1 MSGGQYNW
9 SASGSPARLLEHSRA
24 KLAVYREY
32 LRRYVREMTKDIRIS
47 KLALNVVDGFCGGG
61 VYRAEQGNDLV
72 YGSPVIFLEVMQE
85 MQAEVQAR
93 RTAQFQLDYR
103 LHFVDKSPAAL
114 SSLQAVLKTQ
124 GFDKLVGTRV
134 FLHQST
140 FEEALPSLLNDVSG
154 RGNTIF
160 VLDQYGYT
168 AVPFEQLALIF
179 NRLSKPEIILT
190 FNYDQLVTW
199 MQQYD
204 RVNRTLLK
212 LGVGAIGREEYEL
225 SIVEGHREF
234 FIQRVLHQA
243 FLSFAS
249 YFTPFFVMS
258 RGSNMA
264 YWLVHLSSHARAKH
278 VMQRLHWEM
287 SNTFSHFGG
296 VGYNMLGYDPKHAP
310 AGRQAYLFDDQ
321 ALERTLYRMQD
332 DLPPLV
338 RAYGD
343 GVQLWK
349 LFSDTANDAPADA
362 EILRQGVIS
371 LAEIGA
377 LEILTP
383 TGGEKRSIATLKLN
397 DIIRV
402 PPQATLLLPGRPRPL
417 FARQP
422 SYLAG
427 PPPTK
432 RKPDLAK

>member
-1 MSGGQYNW
+1 MSSGQYDW
-9 SASGSPARLLEHSRA
+9 SKIGLPARLLEHSLA
-24 KLAVYREY
+24 KLAVYRDY

-47 KLALNVVDGFCGGG
+47 KLTLNVVDGFCGGG
-61 VYRAEQGNDLV
+61 IYRAEYGNEFV
-72 YGSPVIFLEVMQE
+72 YGSPVIFLEVMEE

-93 RTAQFQLDYR
+93 RTASFQLDYR
-103 LHFVDKSPAAL
+103 LHFVDKSPSAL
-114 SSLQAVLKTQ
+114 ASLRAVLKRR
-124 GFDKLVGTRV
+124 GFDHLIGSRA
-134 FLHQST
+134 FLHHKS
-140 FEEALPSLLNDVSG
+140 FEEALPSLLVDVAG

-179 NRLSKPEIILT
+179 RTLAKPEIILT

-199 MQQYD
+199 VQQYD
-204 RVNRTLLK
+204 RVNRALTK
-212 LGVGAIGREEYEL
+212 LGVGGIGREEYEL
-225 SIVEGHREF
+225 SVRDGHREF
-234 FIQRVLHQA
+234 FIQRVLHRA

-258 RGSNMA
+258 RASNMA

-296 VGYNMLGYDPKHAP
+296 VGYNMLGYDSKNAS
-310 AGRQAYLFDDQ
+310 AGNQAYLFDDQ

-332 DLPPLV
+332 DLPPIV
-338 RAYGD
+338 DTYGD
-343 GVQLWK
+343 GVSLWK
-349 LFSDTANDAPADA
+349 LFSDTANQAPVDA
-362 EILRQGVIS
+362 EILKKGVIS

-383 TGGEKRSIATLKLN
+383 SGGEKRSITALKLD

-402 PPQATLLLPGRPRPL
+402 PKQTTLLLPGRHRPL

-422 SYLAG
+422 NQLV
-427 PPPTK
+427 
-432 RKPDLAK
+432 KPAAAEKKADPAY

>member
-1 MSGGQYNW
+1 MIDGHYDW
-9 SASGSPARLLEHSRA
+9 SALGLPARLLEHSRA

-47 KLALNVVDGFCGGG
+47 KLMLNVVDGFCGGG
-61 VYRAEQGNDLV
+61 IYRGEQGNNLV
-72 YGSPVIFLEVMQE
+72 YGSPIIFLEVMKE

-93 RTAQFQLDYR
+93 RTAPFQLDYR

-114 SSLQAVLKTQ
+114 ASLRIVLKQ
-124 GFDKLVGTRV
+124 RGFDSLIGTRA
-134 FLHQST
+134 FLHQTT
-140 FEEALPSLLNDVSG
+140 FEEVLPSLLNDVSG

-179 NRLSKPEIILT
+179 RTLSKPEIILT
-190 FNYDQLVTW
+190 FNYDQLATW
-199 MQQYD
+199 VQQYD
-204 RVNRTLLK
+204 RVNRTLTK
-212 LGVGAIGREEYEL
+212 LGIGGIGRDDYEL
-225 SIVEGHREF
+225 SVRDGHREF
-234 FIQRVLHQA
+234 FIQRVLHRS

-249 YFTPFFVMS
+249 YFTPFFVTS

-264 YWLVHLSSHARAKH
+264 YWLVHLSSHAWAKH

-296 VGYNMLGYDPKHAP
+296 VSYNMLGYDPKNAP

-338 RAYGD
+338 RAYPD
-343 GVQLWK
+343 GVRLWK

-362 EILRQGVIS
+362 DILKQSVIS
-371 LAEIGA
+371 LAEYGA

-383 TGGEKRSIATLKLN
+383 NGGEKRSIATLKLK
-397 DIIRV
+397 DVVRV
-402 PPQATLLLPGRPRPL
+402 PQQATFLLPRRPRPL

-422 SYLAG
+422 TYLAG
-427 PPPTK
+427 PPASK
-432 RKPDLAK
+432 KSDLPN